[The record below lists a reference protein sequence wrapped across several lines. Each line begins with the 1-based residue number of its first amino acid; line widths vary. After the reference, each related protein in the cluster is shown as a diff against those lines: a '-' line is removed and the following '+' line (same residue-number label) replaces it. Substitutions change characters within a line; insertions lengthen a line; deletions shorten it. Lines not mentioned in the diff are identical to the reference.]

1 MISFSVKLSRGK
13 ILAGMGGMLLLTVLI
28 VLFCG
33 AKKDRL
39 VSSNGKIVIKGY
51 TASNNEDRKSFF
63 QQFGWEVSEEPV
75 AVSEVVIPENFDQAM
90 EEYNA
95 VQKKQGLDLSKYR
108 GKRAWL
114 YTYRVDNYPDRDDVL
129 ASILL
134 VGDQL
139 VGGDITATGEN
150 GFIHGFAL
158 ES

>member
-1 MISFSVKLSRGK
+1 MISFSVRLSRGRL
-13 ILAGMGGMLLLTVLI
+13 LAGIGGVLLLTAQI

-33 AKKDRL
+33 AKRDRL
-39 VSSNGKIVIKGY
+39 VSNGEKVVVKGF
-51 TASNNEDRKSFF
+51 TASNNEERRAFF
-63 QQFGWEVSEEPV
+63 TQFGWEVSEEPV

-90 EEYNA
+90 ENYNA

-114 YTYRVDNYPDRDDVL
+114 YTYRVDNYPERDDVL
-129 ASILL
+129 ASLL
-134 VGDQL
+134 IVGDKL

-150 GFIHGFAL
+150 GFVHGFAL